1 MFVIN
6 MLICS
11 LIIKTPGIHA
21 QLIKHLGTK
30 RRKAINQRQETHEKL
45 YDFSKEKN
53 KTI

>member
-6 MLICS
+6 MLMCS
-11 LIIKTPGIHA
+11 LIIKTPEIYA

-30 RRKAINQRQETHEKL
+30 NGKAINQRQETHEK

-53 KTI
+53 ETI